1 MRRLYWIALNNHYI
15 LWVAFF
21 GLGLFTGKSFS
32 SYYQVS
38 SFVYLVMT
46 GSILLVSLVG
56 PIYILRRNTL
66 PDGDIPEAK
75 ILLTLVLIP
84 VLMMTVMGYLTAV
97 NSAESPGTGLPT
109 MLEKDGGSI
118 SGVVTATGRVSSH
131 PAIRYGSLYF
141 EMSIKSFEYAVS
153 SDKTAGDYIDGT
165 GIPGSDKYS
174 PGDKYSPS
182 DNLGTVNEDKAEATG
197 SILVGEQVCMVGSG
211 RKINIIIRRPGDL
224 IIKRDDFIEVK
235 GEAGTSAGGP
245 SIRASSSNIRI
256 TRPDSFSGKIFEFRK
271 TVYNCISR
279 TFYRYLS
286 YRYAPI
292 AEALILGNRT
302 HVPGRLQDDFKQSG
316 TAHLMAISGMHIS
329 FLVLI
334 LYIILGRSRS
344 GLILAVFIIT
354 ALVAYNFLLGVKAS
368 VLRASIWM
376 VAAIIAG
383 QWNRESNR
391 PRILCISFILLL
403 ILDPSFLEDA
413 GFWFSF
419 AAMSG
424 IVFVQPLLMEV
435 SGTVPAIK
443 RIVNNYLCRTLIL
456 TISIQ
461 ITCGPLL
468 LYYFRYLPLVSPV
481 SNICILP
488 FFYALLLLLMISAFF
503 AIIWPPLGGFVL
515 KATPPL
521 FKIITGLAGFF
532 SKPGLPMLKASNMVP
547 AQLLVYYLALFL
559 LLLLARR
566 SLEKK
571 FKGQKI

>member
-1 MRRLYWIALNNHYI
+1 M
-15 LWVAFF
+15 
-21 GLGLFTGKSFS
+21 
-32 SYYQVS
+32 
-38 SFVYLVMT
+38 MT
-46 GSILLVSLVG
+46 GSILLVSLAG
-56 PIYILRRNTL
+56 PIYLLRKNTI
-66 PDGDIPEAK
+66 PGGDIPEAK

-84 VLMMTVMGYLTAV
+84 VLMMTVMGYLAAV
-97 NSAESPGTGLPT
+97 NSVESPETSLSGIVK
-109 MLEKDGGSI
+109 EDGGSI
-118 SGVVTATGRVSSH
+118 SGIITASGRVSSH
-131 PAIRYGSLYF
+131 PVIKYGSLYF
-141 EMSIKSFEYAVS
+141 EMAVKSFEYAVS

-174 PGDKYSPS
+174 PGD
-182 DNLGTVNEDKAEATG
+182 NFGTVNEDKTEAIG
-197 SILVGEQVCMVGSG
+197 DIPAGEQVYIMGSG
-211 RKINIIIRRPGDL
+211 GEINIIIKRPGDL
-224 IIKRDDFIEVK
+224 VIKRDDFIEVK

-256 TRPDSFSGKIFEFRK
+256 THPDGFSKKIFEFRK

-286 YRYAPI
+286 YRYAPL

-344 GLILAVFIIT
+344 GLILAVFIVT
-354 ALVAYNFLLGVKAS
+354 LLVAYNYLLGVKAS

-403 ILDPSFLEDA
+403 ILNPLFLEDT

-424 IVFVQPLLMEV
+424 IVFVQPLIMKA
-435 SGTVPAIK
+435 SGTVPSIK

-488 FFYALLLLLMISAFF
+488 FFYALLLLLMVSAFF

-521 FKIITGLAGFF
+521 FKIITGMAGFF

-547 AQLLVYYLALFL
+547 VQLLVYYLALFL

-566 SLEKK
+566 SLEKRLRAK
-571 FKGQKI
+571 RFDF